1 MTLIERLLQVQ
12 QHDCLIRD
20 LERELRDIPLRKT
33 ETEAKAGAHRHA
45 VAEAETQLKKQQAE
59 IKGIETEIGARN
71 DKILKL
77 RGQQMTLKTNKEFKA
92 MEDEIK
98 GVEAEIRGLEDK
110 QLEAMEK
117 LESAK
122 AAVQEA
128 KVALGKEE
136 QVLQGLIQ
144 TLNTRAKD
152 VEQRV
157 AAEKTVRA
165 TAAEGIDARAL
176 LEYQSILTR
185 RDFAIVPIQDGNCGG
200 CHLKLPPFVAH
211 ESRRN
216 QGLVKCNFCGRI
228 LH

>member
-1 MTLIERLLQVQ
+1 MTLIERLLRVQ

-20 LERELRDIPLRKT
+20 FERELKDIPLRKT

-45 VAEAETQLKKQQAE
+45 VADSETNLKKQLAE

-110 QLEAMEK
+110 QLEVMEK
-117 LESAK
+117 VEAAK
-122 AAVQEA
+122 ALVAEA

-144 TLNTRAKD
+144 KLDARAKD
-152 VEQRV
+152 IEQRL

-176 LEYQSILTR
+176 LEYSSILSR
-185 RDFAIVPIQDGNCGG
+185 RDFAIVAIEEGNCGG
-200 CHLKLPPFVAH
+200 CHLKLPPFVVH

-216 QGLVKCNFCGRI
+216 QALVKCNFCGRI